1 MTESKD
7 SEFQTNCIKLFNSL
21 LHGGDSS
28 IQDQLQIE
36 FINLGV
42 VEKMKEVTDKLN
54 MNEDL
59 GQQLDVFQGLISTVH
74 HTGDLSKPDDRIKNI
89 QNALPSK
96 AQQKF
101 LNILKFFLQLTN
113 QDDDNVTVENWE
125 AMEALIEQTVTD
137 MDEKSR
143 IKNRISSFSFN
154 L

>member
-1 MTESKD
+1 
-7 SEFQTNCIKLFNSL
+7 
-21 LHGGDSS
+21 
-28 IQDQLQIE
+28 
-36 FINLGV
+36 LGV